1 MNIDKLLEERNTDL
15 KVTYESIQQLSIQL
29 QQSKEQALILKGAIK
44 QLEELKEAKKDD
56 KDVKK

>member
-29 QQSKEQALILKGAIK
+29 QQAKEQALILKGAIK
-44 QLEELKEAKKDD
+44 QLEELKEAEKDD
-56 KDVKK
+56 KDIKK